1 MTALNTNS
9 KLSSQPTAEDLEQQI
24 KELSKLAM
32 DKRKAEQE
40 HREKQLIVKKAQ
52 DLETLESL
60 KKEIRKID
68 AAEKLSSGK
77 LTVEDALKLA
87 EKREKYLEDIE
98 EIETHWG
105 LGTAKNKEVEAT
117 KTLYNISTTKA
128 IWTLLGLFIL
138 SCFVTGWFGT
148 DAISDPMNPVGQSM
162 MLNAPLR
169 ALVAFNMTFLTLLV
183 AVFFMWLF
191 FNDLFILWHN
201 RIKSER
207 NLSTLLAEAPAW
219 AVLFF
224 LLGSFFLIMWLFANY
239 YLTAYA

>member
-9 KLSSQPTAEDLEQQI
+9 KLASQPTAEELEEQI
-24 KELSKLAM
+24 KELSKLAT

-40 HREKQLIVKKAQ
+40 QRENQLAVKKSQ
-52 DLETLESL
+52 DLDTLENL

-98 EIETHWG
+98 EIETKWG
-105 LGTAKNKEVEAT
+105 LRSAQTQDTEVP
-117 KTLYNISTTKA
+117 KKFYSISTTKA
-128 IWTLLGLFIL
+128 IWTLLGLFVFCCL
-138 SCFVTGWFGT
+138 LTGWFGT
-148 DAISDPMNPVGQSM
+148 SALDDPMNPVGQSM
-162 MLNAPLR
+162 MKNAPLR
-169 ALVAFNMTFLTLLV
+169 ALVAFDMTFLTMLV